1 MDTVAAASQKA
12 AMMSLMRTA
21 CLAVLAVPMLVAL
34 LLASPAR
41 AHAILL
47 DSDPAPRARLPP
59 GPVVFRLHYNSR
71 IDHARSRLTLIAA
84 DRTETRLPIGDASG
98 ADGITTALDAAPGA
112 WTIRWQVLALDGH
125 ITRGDVP
132 FAVLPKP

>member
-1 MDTVAAASQKA
+1 MNFVQ
-12 AMMSLMRTA
+12 R
-21 CLAVLAVPMLVAL
+21 LAVVAL
-34 LLASPAR
+34 ALSPSPAL

-47 DSDPAPRARLPP
+47 DSDPAVLSLIPP

-71 IDHARSRLTLIAA
+71 IDHARSRLTLIAP
-84 DRTETRLPIGDASG
+84 DRSETRLAIADASQP
-98 ADGITTALDAAPGA
+98 DGITTSLDAAPGS

-132 FAVLPKP
+132 FAVAGKP

>member
-1 MDTVAAASQKA
+1 MDTPAAASQNA
-12 AMMSLMRTA
+12 AMFSLMRTA
-21 CLAVLAVPMLVAL
+21 CLTVLAAF

-47 DSDPAPRARLPP
+47 DSDPAPRAQIPP

-84 DRTETRLPIGDASG
+84 DRTETRLPIEDSSI

-132 FAVLPKP
+132 FAVAPKP